1 MIFPIQSRLLIATCV
16 VLLAACSKPAET
28 TAVQAPAATVIDN
41 VVDVEVSN
49 HVKTALVS
57 EPSLAG
63 LDITVITTKGDVRLT
78 GVVQNQKQI
87 ETALN
92 VARAAEGSHTIHTEL
107 TVKQ

>member
-1 MIFPIQSRLLIATCV
+1 MKFPSPSRLLLVTCV

-28 TAVQAPAATVIDN
+28 TAVQAPAAIDN
-41 VVDVEVSN
+41 VVDLEVSN
-49 HVKTALVS
+49 HVKTALVG

-92 VARAAEGSHTIHTEL
+92 VARAAEGSHTIHNEL